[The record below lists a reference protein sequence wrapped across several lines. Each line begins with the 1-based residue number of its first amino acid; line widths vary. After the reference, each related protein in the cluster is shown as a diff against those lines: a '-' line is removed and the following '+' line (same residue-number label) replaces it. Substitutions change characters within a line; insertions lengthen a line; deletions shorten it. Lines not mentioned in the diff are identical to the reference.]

1 MNRNQYDSD
10 ITTWSP
16 QGRIFQIEYAMN
28 AVTQGS
34 AAIGL
39 KSSTHAVLASL
50 KRSASELA
58 SHQKKIFTIDAHMGI
73 AIAGLASDARVLS
86 KYMRTEC
93 LNHKYVY
100 ETPMQ
105 ASRLITQVAD
115 KAQVKTQRAGR
126 RPYGVGLL
134 LAAYDRT
141 GAHLY
146 EVNPAGNFS
155 EYHGMAIGARAQS
168 AKTYLEKKFTEFEDA
183 SLEELVKHALFA
195 LRETAGQRSEGLTAE
210 NTTIAIVGLDHPFVI
225 YEDETVQPY
234 LDNLAM
240 ED

>member
-39 KSSTHAVLASL
+39 RSKNHVVLASL

-58 SHQKKIFTIDAHMGI
+58 SHQKKIFCIDDHMGI
-73 AIAGLASDARVLS
+73 AIAGLAADARVLS

-93 LNHKYVY
+93 LQHKYIY
-100 ETPMQ
+100 DTPMQ
-105 ASRLITQVAD
+105 ASRLVNQVAD
-115 KAQVKTQRAGR
+115 KAQVKTQRMGR

-134 LAAYDRT
+134 VSSYDRT
-141 GAHLY
+141 GAHLF
-146 EVNPAGNFS
+146 EVNPSGNFS
-155 EYHGMAIGARAQS
+155 EYHAMAIGARAQS
-168 AKTYLEKKFTEFEDA
+168 AKTYLEKTFEQF
-183 SLEELVKHALFA
+183 ENGIHFMTLF
-195 LRETAGQRSEGLTAE
+195 G
-210 NTTIAIVGLDHPFVI
+210 NPF
-225 YEDETVQPY
+225 
-234 LDNLAM
+234 
-240 ED
+240 